1 MTKFVTALTE
11 VIGAQTMSL
20 ERYASM
26 TWIALFEATKSAET
40 TFTESIITPEIA
52 SLVAFAPFRI
62 STSNFFPAMS
72 PDITLPGR
80 KG

>member
-11 VIGAQTMSL
+11 VIGAQTMSV

-40 TFTESIITPEIA
+40 TFTASITK
-52 SLVAFAPFRI
+52 PF
-62 STSNFFPAMS
+62 
-72 PDITLPGR
+72 
-80 KG
+80 